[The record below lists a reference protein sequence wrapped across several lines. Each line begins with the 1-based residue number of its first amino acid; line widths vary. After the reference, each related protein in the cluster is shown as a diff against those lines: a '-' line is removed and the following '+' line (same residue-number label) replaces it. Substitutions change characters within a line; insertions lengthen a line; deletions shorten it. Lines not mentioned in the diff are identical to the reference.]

1 MAMVF
6 VNYLTIVYLYFESS
20 RDDRKTFTGN
30 SSAGWAEKASRL
42 KYRPVIAGYFHLKKR
57 NFGRILMVKINKVD
71 RSFRR
76 DRIDPK

>member
-1 MAMVF
+1 MAADTHVQAYKIYNVF
-6 VNYLTIVYLYFESS
+6 IRFN
-20 RDDRKTFTGN
+20 GGG
-30 SSAGWAEKASRL
+30 AGWAEIASRL

-76 DRIDPK
+76 DRIDPQ